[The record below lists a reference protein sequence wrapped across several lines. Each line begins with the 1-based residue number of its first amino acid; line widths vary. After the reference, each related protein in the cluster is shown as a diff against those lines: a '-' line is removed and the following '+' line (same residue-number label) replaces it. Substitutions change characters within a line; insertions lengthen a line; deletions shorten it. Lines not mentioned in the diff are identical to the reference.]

1 MGSWIPNRFQTSHV
15 DFGVFR
21 KAMMKTVKFPV
32 TVSEEGVSATIRKFS
47 RIKNGKSVKN
57 VEQLAPA

>member
-1 MGSWIPNRFQTSHV
+1 
-15 DFGVFR
+15 
-21 KAMMKTVKFPV
+21 MMKTVKFPV